1 MLLFLMIE
9 VSVVSGLRAEDTDL
23 TGGLAGWLT

>member
-9 VSVVSGLRAEDTDL
+9 VSVVSSVRVVDTDL
-23 TGGLAGWLT
+23 TKLANWLG